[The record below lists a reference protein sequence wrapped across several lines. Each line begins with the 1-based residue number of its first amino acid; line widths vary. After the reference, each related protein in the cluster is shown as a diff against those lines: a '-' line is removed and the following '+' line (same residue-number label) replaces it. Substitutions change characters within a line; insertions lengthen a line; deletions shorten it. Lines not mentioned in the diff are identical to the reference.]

1 MFALSAQ
8 VRDDDYRRLLAF
20 RTGLRRFLRWSAEM
34 AESAGLTPAQHQLM
48 LAVRGH
54 ADERG
59 PTIGDVASYL
69 LLKHHS
75 AVELVDRA
83 EEAGLVRRVGDTND
97 HRVVRLELTRRGE
110 ARLEHLASLT
120 VQELRR
126 IVPEISRLWVGAP
139 ISN

>member
-1 MFALSAQ
+1 
-8 VRDDDYRRLLAF
+8 
-20 RTGLRRFLRWSAEM
+20 M

-97 HRVVRLELTRRGE
+97 HRVVRLELSARGQT
-110 ARLEHLASLT
+110 RLEHLASLT
-120 VQELRR
+120 IEELGRL
-126 IVPEISRLWVGAP
+126 VPQIARLWKDIPDDHAAA
-139 ISN
+139 S